1 MQLLIKQRIFSWGDS
16 YDVYDENGEAQY
28 FVKGKVFSLGHQIHV
43 FDKKTGQEVGA
54 IKQRLLTWL
63 PKFDIMINGNI
74 VGTISREFTF
84 LKPKYHVDFRGWEV
98 DGDFLGWDYSA
109 RCGDYE
115 VLSVSKELFNW
126 SDTYVMNYCNPADEI
141 PGLML
146 VLAIDAVN
154 CSKKNAAISI
164 DI

>member
-1 MQLLIKQRIFSWGDS
+1 MKLRIKQRIFTLTDNFH
-16 YDVYDENGEAQY
+16 VYDEDGEIRYEVEAE
-28 FVKGKVFSLGHQIHV
+28 FFSLGHHFHV
-43 FDKKTGQEVGA
+43 YDKQTGQEVGA

-63 PKFDIMINGNI
+63 PKFDIMINGNV

-84 LKPKYHVDFRGWEV
+84 FRPKYHVDFRGWEV

>member
-1 MQLLIKQRIFSWGDS
+1 MKLLIKQRVFSWGDT
-16 YDVYDENGEAQY
+16 YDIYDEAGNVKYMVKAEVFAFGHQLHVYDAFHNEIG
-28 FVKGKVFSLGHQIHV
+28 QINQ
-43 FDKKTGQEVGA
+43 K
-54 IKQRLLTWL
+54 LLTFL
-63 PKFDIMINGNI
+63 PQFEIQIGGRLC
-74 VGTISREFTF
+74 GTISKQFALFR
-84 LKPKYHVDFRGWEV
+84 PKYEIDFNGWRVE
-98 DGDFLGWDYSA
+98 GDFLGWDYSA